1 MVEENEMRS
10 IGLNNDYYIRT
21 NEEASALFAKKK
33 KFPRCAYQEKK
44 HHCKAQMINRLEH
57 IHGARGIRS

>member
-33 KFPRCAYQEKK
+33 KVSALRLPGKK
-44 HHCKAQMINRLEH
+44 ASLQSSND
-57 IHGARGIRS
+57 

>member
-33 KFPRCAYQEKK
+33 KSFRAALTRKK
-44 HHCKAQMINRLEH
+44 SITAKLK
-57 IHGARGIRS
+57 

>member
-33 KFPRCAYQEKK
+33 SFRAALTRKK
-44 HHCKAQMINRLEH
+44 SITAKLK
-57 IHGARGIRS
+57 